1 MGKTWENHGKIMGK
15 TWENHGSKCFFL
27 MVLMCFFTWRIMG
40 TSWRIMGGFWKH
52 PVIKCGWE
60 SHQKWRNQIEGFIK
74 THEVWAWRSGG
85 LFILEAVVNDSKWLR
100 IYPATGS
107 TGLLQPL
114 FWQTDAH
121 QGDMTTV
128 FQRWEQPWGSGCI
141 IENPQGITK
150 SDGTFGWCSS
160 LGHPGKTH
168 DTTAWWF
175 FGYLLQRPND
185 HQKG

>member
-1 MGKTWENHGKIMGK
+1 MGKSWEYHGKKHGKIMGQM
-15 TWENHGSKCFFL
+15 FFL

-107 TGLLQPL
+107 TWLLQPL

-121 QGDMTTV
+121 KGDMTTV
-128 FQRWEQPWGSGCI
+128 FQRWEQPWGTGYHRKPSGDHGKCVLSA
-141 IENPQGITK
+141 PQ
-150 SDGTFGWCSS
+150 
-160 LGHPGKTH
+160 L
-168 DTTAWWF
+168 
-175 FGYLLQRPND
+175 
-185 HQKG
+185 HQI